1 MNNLSTPSGTT
12 LLLQATQTLLQAR
25 DNDRVMATVLSVTRK
40 ITGAQGA
47 VFIVYEGEQCFF
59 ADEDA
64 TQPLWKDLYF
74 PIHQRIEGLALQ
86 NKQTLCVEDIYT
98 DDRIKPEIYR
108 STFIRSLTVV
118 PFDRASST
126 GAIGIYWPDI
136 HRSSDEE
143 IAMLQSLAGIATAA
157 LENIHILRQQEQT
170 EIQLDHLKKEYDS
183 LNKEFE
189 SFSYSMSHDLR
200 APLRAIVGFSRM
212 LDEDYRDVLNTEG
225 SRILGVVQ
233 RNAYKM
239 ENLIDE
245 LLKLSRV
252 GRKEIIKIV
261 IDTPRLVQS
270 TINEINNSVSHKS
283 TIQIGALL
291 PSFADYALLSQV
303 WTNLLLNAIKFSSKK
318 ESPFI
323 EVGSYTTETHIV
335 YFIKD
340 NGAGF
345 DMAYADKLF
354 GVFQRLHKP
363 TEFEGIGIG
372 LALVQRIISKHG
384 GSIWAEASVNEGAT
398 FYFSLP
404 AQN

>member
-1 MNNLSTPSGTT
+1 MNNLSTESGIAMA
-12 LLLQATQTLLQAR
+12 LQAAHTLLQAR
-25 DNDRVMATVLSVTRK
+25 DNDRVMATVLIVARQITSAHSVAF
-40 ITGAQGA
+40 ITD
-47 VFIVYEGEQCFF
+47 EGGESVF
-59 ADEDA
+59 ADEIA
-64 TQPLWKDLYF
+64 AQQLWKGTRFSNY
-74 PIHQRIEGLALQ
+74 QRIEGLAMQ
-86 NKQTLCVEDIYT
+86 DKRTICIEDIYT
-98 DDRIKPEIYR
+98 DDRIAPEIYQHA
-108 STFIRSLTVV
+108 SIKSLTII
-118 PFDRASST
+118 PFGNLPSA
-126 GAIGIYWPDI
+126 GAIGIYWTDI
-136 HRSSDEE
+136 HSSSNEE
-143 IAMLQSLAGIATAA
+143 IILLQSLASIAAAA
-157 LENIHILRQQEQT
+157 LENIRILRQQEQT
-170 EIQLDHLKKEYDS
+170 EVQLESFKKECDS

-189 SFSYSMSHDLR
+189 SFSYSISHDLR

-212 LDEDYRDVLNTEG
+212 LHEDYHRVLDAEG

-233 RNAYKM
+233 RNAHKM

-252 GRKEIIKIV
+252 GRKELARIV

-303 WTNLLLNAIKFSSKK
+303 WMNLLLNAIKFSSKK

-323 EVGSYTTETHIV
+323 EIGCYTTETHIV

-363 TEFEGIGIG
+363 TEFEGAGIG
-372 LALVQRIISKHG
+372 LALAQRIIGKHG

>member
-1 MNNLSTPSGTT
+1 MNHLTTPSITS
-12 LLLQATQTLLQAR
+12 LLLRATRTLLQAR
-25 DNDRVMATVLSVTRK
+25 DFNSVVSTILSITRK
-40 ITGAQGA
+40 ITHADSVA
-47 VFIVYEGEQCFF
+47 FIVREGDHCFF

-64 TQPLWKDLYF
+64 TQSFWKDSRF
-74 PIHQRIEGLALQ
+74 PIHERIEGTSIQ
-86 NKQTLCVEDIYT
+86 NHQTIYIEDIHT
-98 DDRIKPEIYR
+98 DDRVDAKIYQPTPIKSVTI
-108 STFIRSLTVV
+108 V
-118 PFDRASST
+118 PVGNANHAN
-126 GAIGIYWPDI
+126 AIGIYWSDI
-136 HRSSDEE
+136 HLSSPEE
-143 IAMLQSLAGIATAA
+143 ITSLESLASIATAA
-157 LENIHILRQQEQT
+157 LENISIFHQQEQAVA
-170 EIQLDHLKKEYDS
+170 QLDNLKKEYES

-200 APLRAIVGFSRM
+200 APLRAIVGFSKM
-212 LDEDYRDVLNTEG
+212 LDEDYRSMLDPEG
-225 SRILGVVQ
+225 ARILGVVQ

-261 IDTPRLVQS
+261 IDTPRLVHS
-270 TINEINNSVSHKS
+270 TINEINNSISHKS

-291 PSFADYALLSQV
+291 PSHADYALLSQV
-303 WTNLLLNAIKFSSKK
+303 WMNLLLNAIKFSAKK

-335 YFIKD
+335 YFVKD
-340 NGAGF
+340 NGVGF

-363 TEFEGIGIG
+363 TEFEGTGIG
-372 LALVQRIISKHG
+372 LALAQRIISKHG

>member
-1 MNNLSTPSGTT
+1 MDHLTTPSNTT
-12 LLLQATQTLLQAR
+12 LLLHATHTLLQAR
-25 DNDRVMATVLSVTRK
+25 DFDGVINTILPIARK
-40 ITGAQGA
+40 ITGADG
-47 VFIVYEGEQCFF
+47 VTFIVREDDSCLF
-59 ADEDA
+59 AEEDT
-64 TQPLWKDLYF
+64 TQPLWKGSRF
-74 PIHQRIEGLALQ
+74 PIHQRIEGTSIHHNETICIA
-86 NKQTLCVEDIYT
+86 DIYT
-98 DDRIKPEIYR
+98 DERINTEIYR
-108 STFIRSLTVV
+108 STFTKSLTIV
-118 PFDRASST
+118 PVGNDTAT
-126 GAIGIYWPDI
+126 GAIGIYWSDI
-136 HRSSDEE
+136 HLSSAEE
-143 IAMLQSLAGIATAA
+143 ISLLQSLSTTATAA
-157 LENIHILRQQEQT
+157 FENIRVFQQQQQT
-170 EIQLDHLKKEYDS
+170 EIQLDNLKKEYDS

-212 LDEDYRDVLNTEG
+212 LDEDYRDVLDAEG
-225 SRILGVVQ
+225 LRILGVVQ

-245 LLKLSRV
+245 LLKLSRI

-303 WTNLLLNAIKFSSKK
+303 WINLLLNAIKFSSRK
-318 ESPFI
+318 EAPFI
-323 EVGSYTTETHIV
+323 EIGSYTTETHIV

-363 TEFEGIGIG
+363 TEFEGTGIG
-372 LALVQRIISKHG
+372 LALVQRIINKHG

>member
-1 MNNLSTPSGTT
+1 MNNLTTPSGTA
-12 LLLQATQTLLQAR
+12 LLLQATHTLLQAR
-25 DNDRVMATVLSVTRK
+25 DNDRVMKTVLSVARK
-40 ITGAQGA
+40 FTGATGA
-47 VFIVYEGEQCFF
+47 AFIVHEDQQCFF
-59 ADEDA
+59 SDEDA
-64 TQPLWKDLYF
+64 IQPLWKNLHF
-74 PIHQRIEGLALQ
+74 PIQQRIEGIAVQ
-86 NKQTLCVEDIYT
+86 SKQAICIEDVYSDNRIEAKIYQ
-98 DDRIKPEIYR
+98 
-108 STFIRSLTVV
+108 STFIRSLTIV
-118 PFDRASST
+118 PYDNGSLT
-126 GAIGIYWPDI
+126 GAIGIYWSDI
-136 HRSSDEE
+136 HQSSDEE
-143 IAMLQSLAGIATAA
+143 LALLQALASVAAAA
-157 LENIHILRQQEQT
+157 LENILALQRQEQT
-170 EIQLDHLKKEYDS
+170 EAQLDNLKKEYDS
-183 LNKEFE
+183 LAKEFE

-212 LDEDYRDVLNTEG
+212 LDEDYSDVLNAEG
-225 SRILGVVQ
+225 ARILGVVQ
-233 RNAYKM
+233 RNAYRM

-245 LLKLSRV
+245 LLKLSRA

-291 PSFADYALLSQV
+291 PSFADYSLLSQV

-323 EVGSYTTETHIV
+323 EIGSYTTESHIV
-335 YFIKD
+335 YFVKD

-345 DMAYADKLF
+345 DMAYSDKLF

-363 TEFEGIGIG
+363 TEFEGTGIG
-372 LALVQRIISKHG
+372 LALVQRIVSKHG